1 MNPEPL
7 TLEVGICEGE
17 SYDFF
22 GTSYSETGT
31 YTYRKENEAM
41 CDSVYILNL
50 RVDPLPAKPSV
61 TVSGNRLTSSA
72 LNGNQWFDEQG
83 PIAGATEQSF
93 TPSVSGNYFVVV
105 SNGGCESEPS
115 DTYYV
120 NLSGNQQVA
129 WNLHRGWN

>member
-1 MNPEPL
+1 
-7 TLEVGICEGE
+7 
-17 SYDFF
+17 
-22 GTSYSETGT
+22 
-31 YTYRKENEAM
+31 M

-120 NLSGNQQVA
+120 NLSGDQQVA
-129 WNLHRGWN
+129 WNLHSGWNWVSINLKDMTDPKASYVRYRTRRSGCSDSHRS